1 MMQRTNLR
9 LMGLLA
15 LSAAFAPPTAT
26 SDPAQDSAQTTA
38 TQPTTPAPQGDAAP
52 AKKTW
57 ADLDTNKD
65 GNLTKTEAATI
76 PSLQAVF
83 EQADVNAD
91 GALSGEEYKT
101 YLAMNGDGNS
111 TPSKPKN

>member
-1 MMQRTNLR
+1 MTQHINLR
-9 LMGLLA
+9 LMGLVA
-15 LSAAFAPPTAT
+15 LSAAFAAPIAFAQSTTPTTDAAAA
-26 SDPAQDSAQTTA
+26 PA
-38 TQPTTPAPQGDAAP
+38 TQSDGEP

-57 ADLDTNKD
+57 DDLDTNKD

-83 EQADVNAD
+83 DQADANAD

-111 TPSKPKN
+111 TSSKPTK